1 LREDTEKLGKVE
13 KKKMKGMQQVE
24 MLSQS
29 FSSLLKIYRNKK
41 KRIEAA
47 EKKIFFSVFILWKTI
62 RHLRREKLFSEAFR

>member
-29 FSSLLKIYRNKK
+29 FSSLLKPPKK
-41 KRIEAA
+41 KY
-47 EKKIFFSVFILWKTI
+47 FFLS
-62 RHLRREKLFSEAFR
+62 LFFGRQFAI

>member
-29 FSSLLKIYRNKK
+29 FSSLLKIYRNKN

-47 EKKIFFSVFILWKTI
+47 EKKNIFFCLYSLEDNSPFKTG
-62 RHLRREKLFSEAFR
+62 KAFFRSF